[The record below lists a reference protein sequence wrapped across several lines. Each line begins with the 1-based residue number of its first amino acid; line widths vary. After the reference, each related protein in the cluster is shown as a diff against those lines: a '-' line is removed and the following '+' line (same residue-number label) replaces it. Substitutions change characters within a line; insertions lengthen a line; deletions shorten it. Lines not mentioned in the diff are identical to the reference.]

1 MAMSYNLL
9 PYEKKALD
17 EIKRWKHPEKD
28 GFWGKLVKV
37 VNAPINK
44 AGELVMNAPSV
55 GDVIKKVVS
64 GITSIC
70 NDAAQFTVRQDAI
83 IEDFRKHGC
92 DVNSIADI
100 QKLELEKIDE
110 VVGYLAAKYKGI
122 AGAEGAVTGAL
133 GLPGIPP
140 DLIAVISINL
150 RAIGEYCCYYGFNN
164 NLQEERLFAMN
175 VLSYA
180 SSAGDAGKGT
190 IMASLVKISR
200 DVAAKKTWKELEEH
214 AMVLVIKK
222 IAESLGVRL
231 TKAKLAQL
239 LPVFGSAVGGG
250 YNAYYTA
257 KVCETASFMY
267 RERFLATKYD
277 ETIIVD

>member
-1 MAMSYNLL
+1 MPYNLL
-9 PYEKKALD
+9 PYEKKTLD
-17 EIKRWKHPEKD
+17 EIKHWKHPEED
-28 GFWGKLVKV
+28 GFFGKLVKV

-44 AGELVMNAPSV
+44 AGEVVLNIPGI
-55 GDVIKKVVS
+55 GDVIKTVVS
-64 GITSIC
+64 GITSLC

-83 IEDFRKHGC
+83 IEEFKKQGC
-92 DVNSIADI
+92 NVNCIADI

-122 AGAEGAVTGAL
+122 AAAEGAATGAL
-133 GLPGIPP
+133 GLPGIAP
-140 DLIAVISINL
+140 DLISIISLNL

-164 NLQEERLFAMN
+164 DLQEERLFAMN

-180 SSAGDAGKGT
+180 SSAGDAKKGT

-200 DVAAKKTWKELEEH
+200 DVAAKKSWKKLEEH
-214 AMVLVIKK
+214 AMVVVIKK

-231 TKAKLAQL
+231 TKAKLAQII
-239 LPVFGSAVGGG
+239 PVAGAAVGGG
-250 YNAYYTA
+250 FNAYFTA

-267 RERFLATKYD
+267 RERFLANKYD
-277 ETIIVD
+277 EKLIID

>member
-1 MAMSYNLL
+1 MPYNLL

-28 GFWGKLVKV
+28 DFWGELVKV

-44 AGELVMNAPSV
+44 AGEFVMNAPGV
-55 GDVIKKVVS
+55 GDVIKTVVS
-64 GITSIC
+64 GITNLC
-70 NDAAQFTVRQDAI
+70 NDAAQFTVRQNAI

-92 DVNSIADI
+92 DVNSIAEI
-100 QKLELEKIDE
+100 QKLELEKIDK
-110 VVGYLAAKYKGI
+110 VVGYLAAKYKVI
-122 AGAEGAVTGAL
+122 AAAEGAATGAL

-140 DLIAVISINL
+140 DLIAVISLNL
-150 RAIGEYCCYYGFNN
+150 RAIGEYCCYYGCNN
-164 NLQEERLFAMN
+164 DLQEERLFAMN

-180 SSAGDAGKGT
+180 SSAGDAIKGT
-190 IMASLVKISR
+190 IMANLVKISR

-222 IAESLGVRL
+222 IAKSLGKRL
-231 TKAKLAQL
+231 TKAKLAQI
-239 LPVFGSAVGGG
+239 LPVFGSFVGGG

-267 RERFLATKYD
+267 RERFLANKYD